1 MQFARSTVFES
12 ALGGTGQRHSRN
24 DTALCRLVSRAA
36 DGKHAFDPI
45 LNSPTF
51 ILILLVIGVTVS
63 RIRYMIEVPLPWLLL
78 VASLP
83 TSGATPRMRLWR
95 AIKSLG
101 CASLR
106 DGAIFCRILMVMRAR

>member
-51 ILILLVIGVTVS
+51 ILIL
-63 RIRYMIEVPLPWLLL
+63 
-78 VASLP
+78 
-83 TSGATPRMRLWR
+83 
-95 AIKSLG
+95 
-101 CASLR
+101 
-106 DGAIFCRILMVMRAR
+106 